1 MKNQLIFPKAVFAGK
16 SGENSVSLV
25 DAARFPVAEVAR
37 LRRLFSLCLLFD
49 FSFSLSSPTRQR
61 GYER

>member
-16 SGENSVSLV
+16 SGENSMSLV

-37 LRRLFSLCLLFD
+37 LQAAKRAW
-49 FSFSLSSPTRQR
+49 FSF
-61 GYER
+61 